1 MILQLEKIR
10 EYKKK
15 RDKFL
20 DRIKENFDTFYDDK
34 HDDLNNIIN
43 FINYSDSFF
52 AELVHAS
59 SVEESAHNSLQ
70 VQRDSISRAVRIY
83 NIDAE
88 FNREK
93 ANKWLINA
101 LVLIVRD
108 SNTFD
113 GVFFTKDKKKLLKTK
128 IVKQ

>member
-15 RDKFL
+15 RDSFL
-20 DRIKENFDTFYDDK
+20 NRIKENFDTFYDDK
-34 HDDLNNIIN
+34 HDDLNSIIQ
-43 FINYSDSFF
+43 FINYTDSFF
-52 AELVHAS
+52 SELVHDS

-70 VQRDSISRAVRIY
+70 VQKDSISRAVRIY

-88 FNREK
+88 FNIEK

-101 LVLIVRD
+101 LILIVRD

-113 GVFFTKDKKKLLKTK
+113 GVLFTNGKKKLLKTK